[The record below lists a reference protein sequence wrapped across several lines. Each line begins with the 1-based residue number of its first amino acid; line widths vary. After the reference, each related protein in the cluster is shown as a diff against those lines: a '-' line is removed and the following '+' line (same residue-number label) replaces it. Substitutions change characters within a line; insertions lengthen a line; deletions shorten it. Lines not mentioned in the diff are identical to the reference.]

1 MSKKTRTG
9 FVGAGTV
16 GTALA
21 LALHRAGYR
30 IVAVSS
36 RTRAS
41 AERLASRVPG
51 SRAMPDAQA
60 VADAA
65 DMVFI
70 TTPDDAIARVATGVR
85 WRREQAV
92 VHCSGAL
99 SAEALSGAAS
109 RGARVGAFHPL
120 QTFAGVADAD
130 ALRGITFAV
139 EAEPPLLGA
148 LTAMARVLGGHCM
161 TLEPGDRVLYH
172 MGAVVASNYL
182 VTLTGM
188 ATRLWGAARIP
199 PDEALRALLPLLRGT
214 ARNLEDKGLPHAL
227 TGPIARGDMGTLR
240 KHITA
245 LESRA
250 PEVMEA
256 YKALAMETIPIALA
270 KGSISPAR
278 ARSMRALLRQT
289 KAA

>member
-1 MSKKTRTG
+1 MNRKTRAG

-30 IVAVSS
+30 VVAVSS

-41 AERLASRVPG
+41 AERLAARVPG
-51 SRAMPDAQA
+51 CRALADAQA

-65 DMVFI
+65 DMVFV
-70 TTPDDAIARVATGVR
+70 TTPDDAIARVAASVR
-85 WRREQAV
+85 WRKGQAV

-99 SAEALSGAAS
+99 SAGALARAAS

-120 QTFAGVADAD
+120 QTFAGVADAI

-139 EAEPPLLGA
+139 EAGPPLLGA
-148 LTAMARVLGGHCM
+148 LTTMARALRGRCI
-161 TLEPGDRVLYH
+161 TLEPDDRVLYH
-172 MGAVVASNYL
+172 MGAALASNYV
-182 VTLTGM
+182 VTLAAL
-188 ATRLWGAARIP
+188 ATRLWGQARIP

-214 ARNLEDKGLPHAL
+214 VRNLEDKGLPHAL

-250 PEVMEA
+250 PEVMQA
-256 YKALAMETIPIALA
+256 YRALAMETIPIALA
-270 KGSISPAR
+270 KGSISAAR
-278 ARSMRALLRQT
+278 AQRMRALLRGT
-289 KAA
+289 TAA

>member
-1 MSKKTRTG
+1 MNKKTRIG

-21 LALHRAGYR
+21 RALHRAGYTA
-30 IVAVSS
+30 VAASS

-41 AERLASRVPG
+41 AERLAARVPG
-51 SRAMPDAQA
+51 CRALADAQA

-70 TTPDDAIARVATGVR
+70 TTPDDAIARVAAGVC
-85 WRREQAV
+85 WRKGQAV
-92 VHCSGAL
+92 AHCSGAL
-99 SAEALSGAAS
+99 SAGVLSGAKS
-109 RGARVGAFHPL
+109 QGAWAGAFHPL

-148 LTAMARVLGGHCM
+148 LTAMARVLGGRCI
-161 TLEPGDRVLYH
+161 TLEPDDRVLYH
-172 MGAVVASNYL
+172 MGAALASNYV
-182 VTLTGM
+182 VTLAAL
-188 ATRLWGAARIP
+188 ATRLWGVARIP

-214 ARNLEDKGLPHAL
+214 VRNLEDKGLPHAL

-256 YKALAMETIPIALA
+256 YRTLAMETIPIALA

-278 ARSMRALLRQT
+278 AQKMRAMLRQGT
-289 KAA
+289 AS